1 MKNKVPSLIAEGIL
15 FCGSGILLLSYS
27 LMSYAKS
34 FNKAW
39 SQSPYLFPALVGAA
53 LVGLS
58 VWIMGQGVLAMKRAA
73 AESAAVQ
80 NGAAQNSESQSAGTQ
95 GGAAQNTGD
104 QNAAAAKMAGSTKSR
119 GKLLSILVVL
129 VLCCLYYL
137 VLAEVSIPRVTIG
150 ILSLSITISIFEVAT
165 VVFLIAMM
173 AFMGVRKV
181 PVLVLVPLGTSLFL
195 SIAFRTFLHVM
206 LP

>member
-1 MKNKVPSLIAEGIL
+1 MKNKVSSLIAEGIL

-53 LVGLS
+53 MIGLS
-58 VWIMGQGVLAMKRAA
+58 LWIIGQGVLEMKRTAVQAQNCAA
-73 AESAAVQ
+73 AGKADGGNAG
-80 NGAAQNSESQSAGTQ
+80 NGAGSHKKLGAGL
-95 GGAAQNTGD
+95 GV
-104 QNAAAAKMAGSTKSR
+104 
-119 GKLLSILVVL
+119 LL
-129 VLCCLYYL
+129 LCVLYYVIL
-137 VLAEVSIPRVTIG
+137 GEVSIPRVTIG
-150 ILSLSITISIFEVAT
+150 ILSFSITISIFEMAT

-181 PVLVLVPLGTSLFL
+181 PVLILVPVCTSLFL
-195 SIAFRTFLHVM
+195 SIAFRTCLHVM

>member
-1 MKNKVPSLIAEGIL
+1 MKNKVSSLIAEGIL

-39 SQSPYLFPALVGAA
+39 SQSPYLFPLLVGAA
-53 LVGLS
+53 LIGLS
-58 VWIMGQGVLAMKRAA
+58 VWIMGQGVLEMKQAA
-73 AESAAVQ
+73 AQRAEGAAVGKSAA
-80 NGAAQNSESQSAGTQ
+80 G
-95 GGAAQNTGD
+95 
-104 QNAAAAKMAGSTKSR
+104 NAAGSHR
-119 GKLLSILVVL
+119 KLVAVLSVL
-129 VLCCLYYL
+129 VLCILYYL
-137 VLAEVSIPRVTIG
+137 VLGEVSIPRVTIG
-150 ILSLSITISIFEVAT
+150 ILSFSITISIFEVAT

-181 PVLVLVPLGTSLFL
+181 PVLILVPVCTSLFL
-195 SIAFRTFLHVM
+195 SIAFRTCLHVM

>member
-1 MKNKVPSLIAEGIL
+1 MKNKVSSLIAEGIL

-53 LVGLS
+53 LIGLS
-58 VWIMGQGVLAMKRAA
+58 VWIMGQGVLEMKR
-73 AESAAVQ
+73 SAAQ
-80 NGAAQNSESQSAGTQ
+80 ADGAAQNAGN
-95 GGAAQNTGD
+95 GAN
-104 QNAAAAKMAGSTKSR
+104 SR
-119 GKLLSILVVL
+119 RKLVAVLSVL
-129 VLCCLYYL
+129 VLCVLYYL
-137 VLAEVSIPRVTIG
+137 VLGEVSIPRVTIG
-150 ILSLSITISIFEVAT
+150 ILSFSITISIFEVAT

-181 PVLVLVPLGTSLFL
+181 PVLILVPIGTSLFL
-195 SIAFRTFLHVM
+195 SIAFRTCLHVM

>member
-1 MKNKVPSLIAEGIL
+1 MKNKVSSLIAEGIL

-53 LVGLS
+53 LIGLS
-58 VWIMGQGVLAMKRAA
+58 LWIIGQGVLEMKRAA
-73 AESAAVQ
+73 IQAAD
-80 NGAAQNSESQSAGTQ
+80 GAADGKTAG
-95 GGAAQNTGD
+95 GNTG
-104 QNAAAAKMAGSTKSR
+104 NNAGSHR
-119 GKLLSILVVL
+119 KLVAVLSVL
-129 VLCCLYYL
+129 VLCILYYL
-137 VLAEVSIPRVTIG
+137 VLGEVSIPRVTIG
-150 ILSLSITISIFEVAT
+150 ILSFSITISIFEVAT

-181 PVLVLVPLGTSLFL
+181 PVLILVPIGTSLFL
-195 SIAFRTFLHVM
+195 SIAFRTCLHVM

>member
-1 MKNKVPSLIAEGIL
+1 M
-15 FCGSGILLLSYS
+15 
-27 LMSYAKS
+27 
-34 FNKAW
+34 
-39 SQSPYLFPALVGAA
+39 
-53 LVGLS
+53 
-58 VWIMGQGVLAMKRAA
+58 R
-73 AESAAVQ
+73 
-80 NGAAQNSESQSAGTQ
+80 
-95 GGAAQNTGD
+95 
-104 QNAAAAKMAGSTKSR
+104 QNAAATKMAGSTKSR

-195 SIAFRTFLHVM
+195 SIAFRTCLHVM

>member
-1 MKNKVPSLIAEGIL
+1 
-15 FCGSGILLLSYS
+15 
-27 LMSYAKS
+27 
-34 FNKAW
+34 
-39 SQSPYLFPALVGAA
+39 
-53 LVGLS
+53 
-58 VWIMGQGVLAMKRAA
+58 MKRAA
-73 AESAAVQ
+73 AGSAAVQ

-173 AFMGVRKV
+173 IFMGVRKM
-181 PVLVLVPLGTSLFL
+181 PVLVFVPIGTTLFL
-195 SIAFRTFLHVM
+195 SLAFRTFLHVL

>member
-1 MKNKVPSLIAEGIL
+1 MKNKVSSLIAEGIL

-53 LVGLS
+53 LTGLS
-58 VWIMGQGVLAMKRAA
+58 IWIMGQGILEMKRAA
-73 AESAAVQ
+73 AGAADGAAAGNAE
-80 NGAAQNSESQSAGTQ
+80 NGA
-95 GGAAQNTGD
+95 
-104 QNAAAAKMAGSTKSR
+104 KSR
-119 GKLLSILVVL
+119 NKLLSVLIVLILCV
-129 VLCCLYYL
+129 LYYA
-137 VLAEVSIPRVTIG
+137 VLGEVSISRVTIG

-165 VVFLIAMM
+165 VVFLVAMM

-181 PVLVLVPLGTSLFL
+181 PVLILVPVCTSLFL
-195 SIAFRTFLHVM
+195 SIAFRTCLHVM

>member
-1 MKNKVPSLIAEGIL
+1 MKNKVSSLIAEGIL

-53 LVGLS
+53 LIGLS
-58 VWIMGQGVLAMKRAA
+58 LWIIGQGVLEMKRT
-73 AESAAVQ
+73 AVQAQ
-80 NGAAQNSESQSAGTQ
+80 NGAAAGK
-95 GGAAQNTGD
+95 A
-104 QNAAAAKMAGSTKSR
+104 
-119 GKLLSILVVL
+119 
-129 VLCCLYYL
+129 
-137 VLAEVSIPRVTIG
+137 IPRVTIG
-150 ILSLSITISIFEVAT
+150 ILSFSITISIFEVAT
-165 VVFLIAMM
+165 IVFLIAMM

-181 PVLVLVPLGTSLFL
+181 PVLILVPVCTSLFL
-195 SIAFRTFLHVM
+195 SIAFRTCLHVM